1 MASRVTVHIN
11 SRDVYKAIGT
21 PGGPV
26 YNWREATA
34 EAIVLIA
41 KRTAP
46 ENTPGN
52 AAHRGGG
59 TGGFKRGFDWEP
71 YGNQHVLGAR
81 IYNDAP
87 HAIYAELG
95 RGGGISSVT
104 SLFEFFSDVLG
115 EDDWKK
121 VEDKLRDG
129 MDVELLANISNY
141 LIGEWSGR
149 PTNRSSASTPTRNGT
164 GPKSTAKRPAAVRT
178 TSRSRSTVS

>member
-1 MASRVTVHIN
+1 MKEFSTAANRG
-11 SRDVYKAIGT
+11 KAGVPNAIDI
-21 PGGPV
+21 
-26 YNWREATA
+26 EFMLDEDLLTA
-34 EAIVLIA
+34 HPPTSGQVALFI
-41 KRTAP
+41 
-46 ENTPGN
+46 
-52 AAHRGGG
+52 
-59 TGGFKRGFDWEP
+59 
-71 YGNQHVLGAR
+71 QH
-81 IYNDAP
+81 
-87 HAIYAELG
+87 G